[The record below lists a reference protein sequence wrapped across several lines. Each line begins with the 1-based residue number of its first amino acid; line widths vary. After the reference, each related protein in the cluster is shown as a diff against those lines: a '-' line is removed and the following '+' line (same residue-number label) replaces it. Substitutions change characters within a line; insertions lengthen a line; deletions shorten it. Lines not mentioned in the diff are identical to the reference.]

1 MKTLNLY
8 VAKNFAIVLFA
19 SVGVLTFAMIGGNLV
34 KVFEAMS
41 QGIPPKAALLF
52 MIYIIPLA
60 LSFTV
65 PWAILVSVLILFG
78 RMSADNEITAM
89 RACGIS
95 IFQIISPVVV
105 ITFLLTCVTLWLQ
118 TDIAPKYNGK
128 ARELIETVGIAHP
141 EALIEPGGVIN
152 FDNTDIIVKDRNAQN
167 ELVGL
172 QIYCFDKRRTTLLQD
187 ITADKGM
194 ISPNS
199 SAGALTIVLKD
210 FTIIDYKDK
219 SLGNRVIGDQMDFTF
234 DIGEQLKDRPV
245 GRQLGVMTLRELLG
259 CAVLYR
265 RQGLDTTQLEVILN
279 QQLALGLSP
288 IAFLL
293 LGLPLAIRT
302 SRRETFVG
310 FFLSVILAGAYF
322 FFIIGIGNLYD
333 RPKVHPQ
340 LLLWI
345 PTVIYQLGGLF
356 FLKRI
361 TSR

>member
-8 VAKNFAIVLFA
+8 VAKNFSVVLSV
-19 SVGVLTFAMIGGNLV
+19 SVGILTFAMIGGNLV

-41 QGIPPKAALLF
+41 QGVPPLSALLF
-52 MIYIIPLA
+52 MLYMIPLA
-60 LSFTV
+60 LSFTI

-89 RACGIS
+89 RACGVS

-105 ITFLLTCVTLWLQ
+105 ITFALTLVTLWLQ
-118 TDIAPKYNGK
+118 TSLSPEYNGK
-128 ARELIETVGIAHP
+128 ARELLETVGISHP
-141 EALIEPGGVIN
+141 EALIEPGGVVS
-152 FDNTDIIVKDRNAQN
+152 FGNTDIIIKDRNDQN

-187 ITADKGM
+187 ITADKGLL
-194 ISPNS
+194 SPNP
-199 SAGALTIVLKD
+199 AKGALTIVLKD

-219 SLGNRVIGDQMDFTF
+219 TLGNRVIGDQMDFSF
-234 DIGEQLKDRPV
+234 DIGEQLKDRAV
-245 GRQLGVMTLRELLG
+245 AKQIGVMTLRELLG

-265 RQGLDTTQLEVILN
+265 RQGLDTTQLEVMLN
-279 QQLALGLSP
+279 EQLALGLSP
-288 IAFLL
+288 VAFLL

-310 FFLSVILAGAYF
+310 FFLSVILAGGYF
-322 FFIIGIGNLYD
+322 FFIIGCANLYD
-333 RPKVHPQ
+333 RPNLRPQ

-345 PTVIYQLGGLF
+345 PTVLYQVGGLY